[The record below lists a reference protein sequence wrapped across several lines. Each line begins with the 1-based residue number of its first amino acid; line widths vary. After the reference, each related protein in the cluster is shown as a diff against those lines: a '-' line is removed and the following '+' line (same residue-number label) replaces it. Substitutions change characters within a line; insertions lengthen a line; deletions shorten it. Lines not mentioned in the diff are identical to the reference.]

1 MNIKKMQL
9 AIVGLGYAGLPLA
22 LEFAKKRNVV
32 AYDINSQRI
41 KNLQM
46 GFDKNREFSKKQ
58 IKQIKKIQFTNNQND
73 LADCNVFIIS
83 VPTPISKKRTPD
95 LKILKSAS
103 KVVGKFVKENDIIIY
118 ESTVYPG
125 VTEEICVPI
134 LEKSS
139 KLKYLNSD
147 NLSYPGFFCGYSP
160 ERINP
165 GDKKHNISNIVKV
178 TSGSTPKVA
187 KIIDKLY
194 KEIVKAGTHLAPSI
208 KIAEAAKVIEN
219 SQRDLNIA
227 FVNELS
233 IIFRKMNLDFK
244 SIINAAKTK
253 WNFIPFEPGLVGGHC
268 IGVDPYYLTHKAKQI
283 GYRPKI
289 ILSGRQLNDNMSK
302 HVANQFLK
310 NLQKRRKKIPS
321 SKTIIMGVSF
331 KENCSDFRNSKI
343 IDIYKILKNNK
354 LNVDLYDPIVDK
366 KDFFQLHKIKLI
378 PKIRENF
385 YDAAII
391 AVPHEEIKKIGI
403 DKIRKILKKNSFI
416 FDIKGIFGA
425 DKTDLRL

>member
-1 MNIKKMQL
+1 MNAKKMQL

-41 KNLQM
+41 KNLQI

-73 LADCNVFIIS
+73 LADCNVFIIL

-178 TSGSTPKVA
+178 TSG
-187 KIIDKLY
+187 
-194 KEIVKAGTHLAPSI
+194 
-208 KIAEAAKVIEN
+208 
-219 SQRDLNIA
+219 
-227 FVNELS
+227 
-233 IIFRKMNLDFK
+233 
-244 SIINAAKTK
+244 
-253 WNFIPFEPGLVGGHC
+253 
-268 IGVDPYYLTHKAKQI
+268 
-283 GYRPKI
+283 
-289 ILSGRQLNDNMSK
+289 
-302 HVANQFLK
+302 
-310 NLQKRRKKIPS
+310 
-321 SKTIIMGVSF
+321 
-331 KENCSDFRNSKI
+331 
-343 IDIYKILKNNK
+343 
-354 LNVDLYDPIVDK
+354 
-366 KDFFQLHKIKLI
+366 
-378 PKIRENF
+378 
-385 YDAAII
+385 
-391 AVPHEEIKKIGI
+391 
-403 DKIRKILKKNSFI
+403 
-416 FDIKGIFGA
+416 
-425 DKTDLRL
+425 

>member
-58 IKQIKKIQFTNNQND
+58 IKKIKKIQFTNNQND

>member
-1 MNIKKMQL
+1 MNLKKIKL
-9 AIVGLGYAGLPLA
+9 AVLGLGYAGLPLA

-32 AYDINSQRI
+32 GYDINLQRI
-41 KNLQM
+41 KNLKI
-46 GFDKNREFSKKQ
+46 GFDKNKEFSKKQ
-58 IKQIKKIQFTNNQND
+58 IKKIKKIQFTNNQND
-73 LADCNVFIIS
+73 LADCNFFIIS
-83 VPTPISKKRTPD
+83 VPTPITKSKIPD
-95 LKILKSAS
+95 LKILKFAS
-103 KVVGKFVKENDIIIY
+103 RIVGRFVKKNDIIIY

-125 VTEEICVPI
+125 VTEEVCVPI
-134 LEKSS
+134 LEKFS
-139 KLKYLNSD
+139 KLRYLNSD
-147 NLSYPGFFCGYSP
+147 NLNCPGFYCGYSP

-165 GDKKHNISNIVKV
+165 GDKKHNISNVVKV
-178 TSGSTPKVA
+178 TSGSTPKVS
-187 KIIDKLY
+187 KTIDKLY
-194 KEIVKAGTHLAPSI
+194 KEIVKVGTYLAPSI

-227 FVNELS
+227 FINELS

-244 SIINAAKTK
+244 SIVNAAKTK

-268 IGVDPYYLTHKAKQI
+268 IGVDPYYLTHKAKKV
-283 GYRPKI
+283 GYNPQV
-289 ILSGRQLNDNMSK
+289 ILSGRKLNDNMGK
-302 HVANQFLK
+302 YVANQLLK
-310 NLQKRRKKIPS
+310 KLKKRRKKILS
-321 SKTIIMGVSF
+321 SKIIIMGVTF

-343 IDIYKILKNNK
+343 IDIYKSLKNNR

-366 KDFFQLHKIKLI
+366 RDFFQSHKIKLI

-416 FDIKGIFGA
+416 FDIKGIFGV